1 MKFGFCMLLWTTSV
15 GESHRAL
22 LEDIQATGYDG
33 VELPMF
39 EGTPND
45 YAAVER
51 MPGGIGP
58 GRTADSVIPS
68 VDKHPLGED
77 PAVRS
82 TAVDYLK
89 SCVDCPAA
97 LAADS
102 LDDPLHQTLGHFP
115 GSPLTEAEFE
125 RAREFHGEVGNYA
138 AASQVTIALE
148 AVNRFES
155 YFATAMDQL
164 GSFVA
169 NLGHLAIRAMYDTF
183 RANIDEADPI
193 VASSRNSEH
202 LVHVHIS
209 KSDRGYSGARACTLG
224 THVRGTEEREIRPVA
239 YHRGVRAGSS
249 GTRGR
254 GTHLA
259 RRLGFAGSLLPGR
272 LPLHARG
279 LGRRLKSGNRACPP
293 EAEPAQ
299 KRAGPCLAA
308 RQFRSGRSITR

>member
-209 KSDRGYSGARACTLG
+209 KSDRGT
-224 THVRGTEEREIRPVA
+224 P
-239 YHRGVRAGSS
+239 
-249 GTRGR
+249 GR
-254 GTHLA
+254 GHVPWARTFAEPKSAKYDRWLTIEAFGQALPELA
-259 RRLGFAGSLLPGR
+259 AA
-272 LPLHARG
+272 ARIW
-279 LGRRLKSGNRACPP
+279 RDVSDSP
-293 EAEPAQ
+293 EACYREGY
-299 KRAGPCLAA
+299 RCMREGWDAA
-308 RQFRSGRSITR
+308 